1 MNILR
6 FELTFRKN
14 QLIRNGLIGL
24 FISFFLYIGYLP
36 YENLAYDYLMIYGYL
51 LFSFLIFQSSR
62 RLMEVFTGPT
72 RFFYLG
78 TVQNKMR
85 LFYILMVCSVIEFL
99 FMYVPLLV
107 FQCLTFSSMIQQNV
121 LQVSIISI
129 YGFGLVSLLQSTIL
143 YLFMISLVFFFC
155 LHSRFFSF
163 LEAGVWSGF
172 IQYISFTVFLIL
184 IHLYTIN
191 RFPIPDIFSPVSLF
205 NFSIIDG
212 LLISISCGFLF
223 YWISDMFRSKLD
235 FF

>member
-1 MNILR
+1 
-6 FELTFRKN
+6 
-14 QLIRNGLIGL
+14 
-24 FISFFLYIGYLP
+24 
-36 YENLAYDYLMIYGYL
+36 
-51 LFSFLIFQSSR
+51 
-62 RLMEVFTGPT
+62 
-72 RFFYLG
+72 
-78 TVQNKMR
+78 
-85 LFYILMVCSVIEFL
+85 
-99 FMYVPLLV
+99 
-107 FQCLTFSSMIQQNV
+107 
-121 LQVSIISI
+121 
-129 YGFGLVSLLQSTIL
+129 
-143 YLFMISLVFFFC
+143 
-155 LHSRFFSF
+155 